1 MLELVYDILHIGAV
15 ADGTVSSD
23 FREGILPWRKEVRAY
38 GFRKSD
44 SGVELRLDLLYRRHT
59 CRKKHE

>member
-38 GFRKSD
+38 DFRKSD
-44 SGVELRLDLLYRRHT
+44 SSVKLWLDQFYRRRT
-59 CRKKHE
+59 CR